1 MNGTIITV
9 SNQKG
14 GTGKSTTCANLGIG
28 LAMEGKRVLLADMDP
43 QASLTISLGY
53 QYPDKLPVTVT
64 DLSIW
69 SASFTSVIKSP
80 HRSSVVR

>member
-1 MNGTIITV
+1 MNESAIIAL

-14 GTGKSTTCANLGIG
+14 GVTKTTTCANLGIG
-28 LAMEGKRVLLADMDP
+28 LVMQGKKVLVVDIDP

-64 DLSIW
+64 DLMKKIVLDKPI
-69 SASFTSVIKSP
+69 APGEGII
-80 HRSSVVR
+80 H